1 MLRVLPLD
9 LNFSDFQLSLFE
21 FSLARRLAAKRGL
34 AFVSSDR
41 SSYSDVV
48 LLDTTIQLSQ
58 IFTQSIDT
66 IDDRDTCLY
75 HYR

>member
-41 SSYSDVV
+41 SSYSDDV
-48 LLDTTIQLSQ
+48 LVYIQLGKA
-58 IFTQSIDT
+58 T
-66 IDDRDTCLY
+66 IEIWNIYAFL
-75 HYR
+75 

>member
-41 SSYSDVV
+41 SSYSEDG
-48 LLDTTIQLSQ
+48 LLYVRIYTVQLFEFALSPLMQ
-58 IFTQSIDT
+58 LMLQVS
-66 IDDRDTCLY
+66 L
-75 HYR
+75 